1 MKRKTVTLLVSILVF
16 FLSSNFANSE
26 IVISIIDMETLL
38 EKSKAGQSIK
48 NQLEKRHKSNNEYF
62 KKKEDEIKKKETK
75 IIAQKNVI
83 SKEEY
88 EKKIIELRKD
98 IDLYRK
104 DKIKKVNQL
113 NNIKVVTIQ
122 KLLKDISPM
131 LTQYS
136 VDNNISI
143 ILDNKNIVVGKNE
156 LNITK
161 DIIKILDK
169 KITKVKIK

>member
-122 KLLKDISPM
+122 KLLKEISPM